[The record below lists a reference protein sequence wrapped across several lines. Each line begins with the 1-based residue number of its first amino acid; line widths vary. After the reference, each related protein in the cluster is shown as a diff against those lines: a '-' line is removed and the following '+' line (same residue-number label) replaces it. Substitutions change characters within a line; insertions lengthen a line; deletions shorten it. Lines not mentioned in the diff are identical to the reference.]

1 MQGGVVGMQ
10 GKAVGTQGVAIRMQW
25 DVRGAGGCRTRR
37 WVPGGHRRMQDAQVG
52 ARGAQGVAGG
62 RRGMQ

>member
-10 GKAVGTQGVAIRMQW
+10 GKAVGTQGVAVRMQW
-25 DVRGAGGCRTRR
+25 DVRGTGECRT
-37 WVPGGHRRMQDAQVG
+37 G
-52 ARGAQGVAGG
+52 RGDAGG

>member
-10 GKAVGTQGVAIRMQW
+10 GKALGTEGVAVRIQW

-37 WVPGGHRRMQDAQVG
+37 QGVQGGHR
-52 ARGAQGVAGG
+52 
-62 RRGMQ
+62 GMQ